1 MKKLLFLIL
10 VVIGFTA
17 CNEPTVKK
25 ADLPIEVVTLKEQV
39 QFDTLLV
46 IPTNDYVYVFKP
58 YTKEYVGRYDTKD
71 GSKESFLVG
80 IVIGIG
86 IMLLIVLVA
95 LKNIV

>member
-1 MKKLLFLIL
+1 MRKLLFLIL

-25 ADLPIEVVTLKEQV
+25 ADLPIEVVTLKEQA

-58 YTKEYVGRYDTKD
+58 YTKEYVGRYNAKD
-71 GSKESFLVG
+71 ESGEAFGAGIFLGGAVG
-80 IVIGIG
+80 F
-86 IMLLIVLVA
+86 LLIFL
-95 LKNIV
+95 IMSI

>member
-1 MKKLLFLIL
+1 MRKLLFLIL

-25 ADLPIEVVTLKEQV
+25 ADLPIEVVTLKEQA

-58 YTKEYVGRYDTKD
+58 YTKEYVGRYNTKN
-71 GSKESFLVG
+71 E
-80 IVIGIG
+80 IGEAMIIAAVTAIG
-86 IMLLIVLVA
+86 VTIIIGLALLD
-95 LKNIV
+95 

>member
-25 ADLPIEVVTLKEQV
+25 ADLPIEVVTLKEQA

-46 IPTNDYVYVFKP
+46 IPTNEYVYVFKP
-58 YTKEYVGRYDTKD
+58 HSKEYVGRYDAKTD
-71 GSKESFLVG
+71 TGEALLIG
-80 IVIGIG
+80 ILCGFFITFVIGA
-86 IMLLIVLVA
+86 LLLD
-95 LKNIV
+95 